1 MRMHSILK
9 TKLANGDFSVSGS
22 SGTTKRS
29 FMDSSMSNDNFN
41 TPANKRTSD
50 NQ

>member
-1 MRMHSILK
+1 MHSILK
-9 TKLANGDFSVSGS
+9 TKLANGDYSMSGAS
-22 SGTTKRS
+22 PTTKRS